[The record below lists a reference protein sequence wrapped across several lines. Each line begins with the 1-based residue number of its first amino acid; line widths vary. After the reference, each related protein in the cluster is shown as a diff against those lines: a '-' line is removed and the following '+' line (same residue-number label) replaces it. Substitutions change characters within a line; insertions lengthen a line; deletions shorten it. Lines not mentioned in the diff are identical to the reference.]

1 MTARSRRRYRVTL
14 LALCCVLLAQWS
26 LLTHAC
32 PVIRQAGDVIAQ
44 AEIAAAGAA
53 DVTAN
58 GAAKAA
64 TAAQH
69 DCHGAAMAAAE
80 HEPATSVLCLKHCAD
95 EGSASNGT
103 SLAYTAAAAPPLV
116 TRAPLATP
124 HVPVHWERAPS
135 CSDATAPPLSILYCV
150 SLT

>member
-26 LLTHAC
+26 LFTHAC
-32 PVIRQAGDVIAQ
+32 PAIKRAADVIAQ
-44 AEIAAAGAA
+44 VELAAEIATSAG
-53 DVTAN
+53 
-58 GAAKAA
+58 
-64 TAAQH
+64 H
-69 DCHGAAMAAAE
+69 DCHGAAMASAD
-80 HEPATSVLCLKHCAD
+80 HEPAPSPLCLKHCAD

-116 TRAPLATP
+116 IRAPLDAP
-124 HVPVHWERAPS
+124 HVPVHWEHAPS